1 MSQAKKGGLGRGLAA
16 LIPTGPETAPGG
28 LGTIPTAPTTVPN
41 GTAANG
47 TAAPARPA
55 PARPVPTGTAKKVLG
70 ATPNGL
76 GTAAADVIIGVDPAE
91 VPAVSPLPENVDR
104 NADGDLVL
112 SGGAVYREIP
122 PDQIEPNPK
131 QPRQVFEDE
140 ALAELVHSIREFG
153 LMQPIVVRR
162 VEPGVDRFQIVM
174 GERRWRAGQEA
185 GLETIPSIVRETA
198 DDAMLRDALL
208 ENIHRVQLN
217 PLEEAAAYQQLLEEF
232 GVTHEELATRIGRSR
247 PVVTNMIRLLKLPIP
262 VQRRVAAG

>member
-104 NADGDLVL
+104 NADGDLRSEEHSLNSSHVKI
-112 SGGAVYREIP
+112 SYAVFCLKKKR
-122 PDQIEPNPK
+122 K
-131 QPRQVFEDE
+131 
-140 ALAELVHSIREFG
+140 
-153 LMQPIVVRR
+153 
-162 VEPGVDRFQIVM
+162 
-174 GERRWRAGQEA
+174 
-185 GLETIPSIVRETA
+185 
-198 DDAMLRDALL
+198 
-208 ENIHRVQLN
+208 
-217 PLEEAAAYQQLLEEF
+217 
-232 GVTHEELATRIGRSR
+232 THE
-247 PVVTNMIRLLKLPIP
+247 
-262 VQRRVAAG
+262 